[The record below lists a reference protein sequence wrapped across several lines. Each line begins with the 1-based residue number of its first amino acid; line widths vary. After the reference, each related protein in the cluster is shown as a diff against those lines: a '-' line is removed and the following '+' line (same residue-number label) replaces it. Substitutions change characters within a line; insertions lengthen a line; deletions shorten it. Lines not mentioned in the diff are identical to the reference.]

1 MTTAPVS
8 FYADLVSPSVTS
20 CQQNYWMTFDVTSNS
35 RRLVDINQV
44 SKSARRRMRIR
55 RTAILRSKTATESL
69 NISLSMFN
77 FSGTDDRRSKH
88 EDQDNREDCQDLL
101 NSASVTQKYNAN
113 WCSPLHE
120 LAKYWCEPPGLLLP
134 FYVPAE
140 TTEYWLEEAYND
152 KFNSIQSECSCKED
166 VNLCV
171 SRDNCADKARNREDD
186 RDDKARDDRD
196 YKARDDCDDKARNDA
211 VTKLDA
217 RDDIGDKTSE
227 ADKSRVEES
236 CGEKS
241 REEEEEEVDARG
253 CKSCDEVIDNCNDD
267 ARVDIGDKT
276 GEADKSR
283 EVADG
288 FADFTSSTFDNQDHA
303 ETTWASG
310 ATKEA
315 ADADDDIV
323 AFSSSASDEKVGN
336 RPAVATGTNQIVE
349 DDNDG
354 YAVISCSAFDKKADA
369 ESVGADGANE
379 KAEQNGFDAS
389 IRTTKMEKDDSHGC
403 DVLSSSAFD
412 KGLMCQELADDQE
425 AQHTIEMPKMQLDTK
440 VYDDNVQQRIKEP
453 QIQLVD
459 INKGETGD
467 LSDCDDPDRLE
478 HQSDD
483 CDETVCKVS
492 KSSSS
497 IQAAAD
503 AEGGPQNRITVEFPS
518 NGTAAQLKCTGVYTE
533 SSMRSNGQ
541 AVWTN
546 ENEDRF
552 LYLANDGHW
561 YIGDEEEMENDFEE
575 CSGYIC
581 QGADPL
587 NPYNFRTGK
596 WERYSNEQ
604 ECWYTDAAISVVR
617 PCSAEGA
624 KTADRLFPEL
634 LKMRLKKYSFRVCR
648 IELQDLLGLW
658 EDSSGLSRISIQALP
673 HYRPKLRK
681 TRLLAKYSGLNDEEY
696 NINVLDDGQIELDCG
711 AIGLMSLD
719 VSKCEVENDG
729 TVRKLAWIGGGM
741 LLFWHKRES
750 DFSESSAEED
760 EVDVN
765 DLRTVNDQQK
775 KPHCRTVNADSSY
788 KTVGRKQMRMRKK
801 GACSK
806 NTGKKK
812 HRKQVNSADVDD
824 DDKKKKRKKIGRRT
838 KT

>member
-1 MTTAPVS
+1 MNAEDCNDGFAAFS
-8 FYADLVSPSVTS
+8 SSACDKKADAGAADD
-20 CQQNYWMTFDVTSNS
+20 NG
-35 RRLVDINQV
+35 
-44 SKSARRRMRIR
+44 
-55 RTAILRSKTATESL
+55 ATENADNDEDRL
-69 NISLSMFN
+69 AD
-77 FSGTDDRRSKH
+77 FSSSAFDKKDDTG
-88 EDQDNREDCQDLL
+88 
-101 NSASVTQKYNAN
+101 SAEATGATNA
-113 WCSPLHE
+113 
-120 LAKYWCEPPGLLLP
+120 
-134 FYVPAE
+134 
-140 TTEYWLEEAYND
+140 D
-152 KFNSIQSECSCKED
+152 
-166 VNLCV
+166 
-171 SRDNCADKARNREDD
+171 
-186 RDDKARDDRD
+186 
-196 YKARDDCDDKARNDA
+196 
-211 VTKLDA
+211 
-217 RDDIGDKTSE
+217 
-227 ADKSRVEES
+227 
-236 CGEKS
+236 
-241 REEEEEEVDARG
+241 
-253 CKSCDEVIDNCNDD
+253 
-267 ARVDIGDKT
+267 
-276 GEADKSR
+276 
-283 EVADG
+283 VADG
-288 FADFTSSTFDNQDHA
+288 FADLPSSNFVNQDHA
-303 ETTWASG
+303 GTTYASG